1 MHTAAVDSEGNLYTW
16 GFGGSFWG
24 GVGGLGHGDES
35 EQPRPKLVQSLLSY
49 GAKVGSVSCGEKHTL
64 ILTDDGE
71 VSARR
76 RLEGGRGAQARTFCL
91 GPDVGMRAFSHSPVK
106 SC

>member
-1 MHTAAVDSEGNLYTW
+1 MDSEGNLYTW
-16 GFGGSFWG
+16 GWGGSFWG
-24 GVGGLGHGDES
+24 GVGGLGHGDDK

-71 VSARR
+71 VRAGGGGWQRR
-76 RLEGGRGAQARTFCL
+76 AERCGRVVLKGCVWRRF
-91 GPDVGMRAFSHSPVK
+91 
-106 SC
+106 